1 MTKAELNKKPKST
14 LILMCTLRKIYK
26 GGKAAAIKKTKA
38 QLVNALATKT
48 KAIKGCS
55 KPISGVKR
63 AKKTATK
70 TTKQVKAYT
79 KKAKEKLAKTY
90 YDLKKKISGS
100 LGRDLNHSETEI
112 YLSVM
117 NDYKVQN
124 QLSSIYK
131 NLVNKMAS
139 GKYDPKKAAKLFNY
153 VVQAADKNY
162 QKDFG
167 GPGRGYILSVKERE
181 NVSKVL
187 EQEFRDDAL
196 GGYYEH
202 LLYKKYQK

>member
-14 LILMCTLRKIYK
+14 LVLMATLKKVYK
-26 GGKAAAIKKTKA
+26 GGKAAAVKKTKA
-38 QLVNALATKT
+38 QLVNALA
-48 KAIKGCS
+48 
-55 KPISGVKR
+55 KP
-63 AKKTATK
+63 A
-70 TTKQVKAYT
+70 T
-79 KKAKEKLAKTY
+79 KKAATKKRVSSTTTKRKTSTRAARSARHKMGKSY

-117 NDYKVQN
+117 NDYKLHN
-124 QLSSIYK
+124 QLQSIYK

-139 GKYDPKKAAKLFNY
+139 GKYDPKKAAKLFTY

-167 GPGRGYILSVKERE
+167 GPGRGYILSVKERA

-196 GGYYEH
+196 AGYYEH